1 MTPNEK
7 NELMKLTKANLVD
20 RLEMEQEYNASQVNN
35 HLREI
40 GSLRDQLKMRRAAES
55 EMTGEIA
62 NLEAL
67 ATKLTTERNK
77 ALARLS
83 RAKRRIANYKTAE
96 RRAGPEAFEETVKER
111 DLACEQRDKAL
122 EDLDRA
128 LKQGQE
134 RADAVKRANRDLEDA
149 FDELGKANK
158 DASRH
163 RRDVYALRKSRKRW
177 VVATA
182 LLGVITL
189 AFGYACVQS

>member
-67 ATKLTTERNK
+67 ATRLTTERNK

-83 RAKRRIANYKTAE
+83 RAKRRIANHETKAAK
-96 RRAGPEAFEETVKER
+96 AGPRAFKAACDER
-111 DLACEQRDKAL
+111 DDALDKL
-122 EDLDRA
+122 GRA
-128 LKQGQE
+128 Y
-134 RADAVKRANRDLEDA
+134 
-149 FDELGKANK
+149 K
-158 DASRH
+158 DASLL
-163 RRDVYALRKSRKRW
+163 RRDVHALRKSRKW
-177 VVATA
+177 WIVATA
-182 LLGVITL
+182 LLGFITL
-189 AFGYACVQS
+189 AFGYACAQS